1 MSNFVSVVPT
11 QFLTPQY
18 VHRFSYS
25 VSSFDLF
32 SQITFVVFLYDA
44 NNKLLSTSNVT
55 LSGECYKLWGD
66 DDNYILNYISSK
78 LGLTLMPPVTAPVV
92 PVEES
97 IVPAEEPTP
106 DAPVEEP
113 VAEEPVA
120 EEPTVPVEEP
130 AVPVEEPAAVVPAEE
145 PVVPTE
151 ESI

>member
-11 QFLTPQY
+11 KFATPQY

-44 NNKLLSTSNVT
+44 NNTLLSTSNVT

-78 LGLTLMPPVTAPVV
+78 LGLTLIPHVTAPVVPAEESVVPAEEPTPDVPVEEPVVEEPTPDAPVV

-97 IVPAEEPTP
+97 I
-106 DAPVEEP
+106 
-113 VAEEPVA
+113 
-120 EEPTVPVEEP
+120 
-130 AVPVEEPAAVVPAEE
+130 
-145 PVVPTE
+145 
-151 ESI
+151 

>member
-11 QFLTPQY
+11 QFATPQY

-44 NNKLLSTSNVT
+44 NNTLLSTSNVT

-78 LGLTLMPPVTAPVV
+78 LGLTLIPHVTAPVVPAEESIVPVEEPTPVVPVEEPTPVVPVEEPVVEEPVV

-97 IVPAEEPTP
+97 I
-106 DAPVEEP
+106 
-113 VAEEPVA
+113 
-120 EEPTVPVEEP
+120 
-130 AVPVEEPAAVVPAEE
+130 
-145 PVVPTE
+145 
-151 ESI
+151 